1 MQRLTAPQTVEQSA
15 AGQAQM
21 ASEDAANRRRGN
33 SCENPGASAAAH
45 RCHHTQVHAGVA
57 AVSAGFDNTTAAADP
72 TSLTTLLTPALNR
85 KGGDPLTLKRSPLTA
100 DVPMSVAVAGILVF
114 RPMSA

>member
-1 MQRLTAPQTVEQSA
+1 KRTLLFLPSRRCRRVSRCYSQDGER
-15 AGQAQM
+15 GGH
-21 ASEDAANRRRGN
+21 AANRRRGN

-85 KGGDPLTLKRSPLTA
+85 KGEIHLRSSDLHLPRMCRC
-100 DVPMSVAVAGILVF
+100 P
-114 RPMSA
+114 